1 MTSNDNSRGDDM
13 ENQVWGA
20 DTVLMPVPLRL
31 APQVAEYLAGLST
44 GTVTRAEGAPTS
56 GSTHSLTV
64 PGQGEWTPA
73 MIADLSDATP
83 YAGVV
88 ALLDRCA
95 QSPGRWILKADVE
108 EALGISAVQLRN
120 ELGAFSKLTKRLFGR
135 AIWPMQYKKQ
145 QGSYYYRMDDP
156 AARWWLES
164 RDER

>member
-156 AARWWLES
+156 AASWWLDS
-164 RDER
+164 RGER

>member
-1 MTSNDNSRGDDM
+1 M
-13 ENQVWGA
+13 EPRVWGA
-20 DTVLMPVPLRL
+20 DIVLMPVPLRL

-44 GTVTRAEGAPTS
+44 GTVARDEMPPAS
-56 GSTHSLTV
+56 GSPHSLTV

-95 QSPGRWILKADVE
+95 RSPGRWIRKADVE

-135 AIWPMQYKKQ
+135 AIWPMQYKKE
-145 QGSYYYRMDDP
+145 QGSYYYRMVDP
-156 AARWWLES
+156 AAKWWLDS
-164 RDER
+164 RGER